1 MFPGVIP
8 DRAGD
13 KKPKG
18 KCVLRHAGGIDLSRI
33 LKGTGSGKN
42 RNSKIHFSRQKNLV
56 LAGMCILCLLAGCAR
71 KESGQTES
79 EWENLTETSSAE
91 AWDKTTPPAEITA
104 VLTDVL
110 YDKRQMETSKP
121 ITVQFLFSDGDSVER
136 KLDDTFGEVYHM
148 YVDYDDMTGDG
159 TEEVVIHRYTD
170 VAGERYSVLDIFR
183 MDGKEIWQLFPVDDM
198 EGLEGNICEEDVF
211 MVDRNGRRGNGLHV
225 KIYGEGSI
233 PDKSGAKV
241 LQVAEEMDL
250 FYEDGKWLRLPERE
264 LHVEVSLESDS
275 PEARLYEAFLKG
287 ECEAVVSGQYY
298 SGTSYLDPVPEGQ
311 ESFSFQEMLN
321 TIVSGIRED
330 AALDGMERVE
340 CALVDCGSDGRPEL
354 AVRAYGVG
362 IWGGRDDGNGEVVMI
377 FRCRDGRVEL
387 IYSLDCWA
395 RSYADIYINGYVS
408 GGGSGGAMTHY
419 IWEGIIGADG
429 VYREYSLH
437 IETKQGLYGMTGY
450 KAVGDEMLPA
460 EFYECTLG
468 DETIYG
474 YYIEEDIP
482 EDVRENVMAYIAENE
497 EKMGAKFMP
506 YEEMDRQI
514 DKWAGSIGITAEMRE
529 RVSWEAEGIAWQTV
543 EGCEDYLCGQQE
555 GL

>member
-1 MFPGVIP
+1 M
-8 DRAGD
+8 
-13 KKPKG
+13 
-18 KCVLRHAGGIDLSRI
+18 SRI

-79 EWENLTETSSAE
+79 EWGNMTETSSAE
-91 AWDKTTPPAEITA
+91 AWDKTTPPVEITAGGSPSAEGELSEEPQPEGSSAGEAEQGSA

-110 YDKRQMETSKP
+110 YDKRQLETSKP

-183 MDGKEIWQLFPVDDM
+183 VDGKEIRQLFPVDDM
-198 EGLEGNICEEDVF
+198 EGLEGNICDEDVF
-211 MVDRNGRRGNGLHV
+211 MVDRNGRRGSGLHV
-225 KIYGEGSI
+225 KIYGEESGQ
-233 PDKSGAKV
+233 DKSGAKV

-330 AALDGMERVE
+330 VALDGMERVE
-340 CALVDCGSDGRPEL
+340 CALIDCGSDGRPEL
-354 AVRAYGVG
+354 AVRAYRVSIYGKH
-362 IWGGRDDGNGEVVMI
+362 DDSNIVTI
-377 FRCRDGRVEL
+377 FRCRDDRVEL
-387 IYSLDCWA
+387 IYSVDSWA
-395 RSYADIYINGYVS
+395 RSQTEVYPDGYVS

-419 IWEGIIGADG
+419 VSKGIIGADG
-429 VYREYSLH
+429 VYREYNLY
-437 IETKQGLYGMTGY
+437 IETAQGLYGMTGY

-468 DETIYG
+468 GETIYG

-497 EKMGAKFMP
+497 EKMGVIFMGS
-506 YEEMDRQI
+506 EEMDRQL
-514 DKWAGSIGITAEMRE
+514 DEWAGSLGITAEMRE
-529 RVSWEAEGIAWQTV
+529 RVSWEAEGIAWQAV
-543 EGCEDYLCGQQE
+543 GGCEDYLYGQQE

>member
-1 MFPGVIP
+1 M
-8 DRAGD
+8 
-13 KKPKG
+13 
-18 KCVLRHAGGIDLSRI
+18 SRI

-79 EWENLTETSSAE
+79 EWGNMTETSSAE
-91 AWDKTTPPAEITA
+91 AWDKTTPPVEITAGGSPSAEGELSEEPQPEGSSAGEAEQGSA

-110 YDKRQMETSKP
+110 YDKRQLETSKP

-183 MDGKEIWQLFPVDDM
+183 VDGKEIRQLFPVDDM
-198 EGLEGNICEEDVF
+198 EGLEGNICDEDVF
-211 MVDRNGRRGNGLHV
+211 MVDRNGRRGSGLHV
-225 KIYGEGSI
+225 KIYGEESGQ
-233 PDKSGAKV
+233 DKSGAKV

-330 AALDGMERVE
+330 VALDGM
-340 CALVDCGSDGRPEL
+340 D
-354 AVRAYGVG
+354 
-362 IWGGRDDGNGEVVMI
+362 
-377 FRCRDGRVEL
+377 RVEL
-387 IYSLDCWA
+387 IYSVDSWA
-395 RSYADIYINGYVS
+395 RSQTEVYPDGYVS

-419 IWEGIIGADG
+419 VSKGIIGADG
-429 VYREYSLH
+429 VYREYNLY
-437 IETKQGLYGMTGY
+437 IETAQGLYGMTGY

-468 DETIYG
+468 GETIYG

-497 EKMGAKFMP
+497 EKMGVIFMES
-506 YEEMDRQI
+506 EEMDRQL
-514 DKWAGSIGITAEMRE
+514 DEWAGSLGITAEMRE
-529 RVSWEAEGIAWQTV
+529 RVSWEAEGIAWQAV
-543 EGCEDYLCGQQE
+543 GGCEDYLYGQQE